1 MKSLNNQ
8 MTLKRRLITAFLIT
22 LLLPTFLFTIV
33 VAVTFSSSSQG
44 AADFKAN
51 WLQAFIIMAVMICL
65 TAVIL
70 VFWLYRSIIRPL
82 KVLTDATYKIRDGE
96 LDFSIPTDTSSNDEL
111 EMLLEDFEEMRRKLK
126 EQIDARLQ
134 YEQDTVV
141 LISNISHDLKTPLTA
156 IKGYTEGILDGVADT
171 PEKQKKYLK
180 TIYTKANDMTVLV
193 DELAFFSKIDTNV
206 IPYNFSIINVDDFLF
221 DCVEELSLD
230 TEIKGV
236 SLSYISGI
244 KTEGLVIAD
253 IEQLRRV
260 LNNCISNSVK
270 YMGKPNGDIL
280 IHSSDEG
287 DYVRISVTDNGSGI
301 EKKDISQI
309 FDRFFRADASRNSK
323 KGGTGLGLA
332 IAKKI
337 IEDHSGSISATSVP
351 GEGTSIYFTLP
362 RAETQKTEAE
372 VTELEAKPEA
382 VIKARRSAAARHE
395 AARRQTPDSSPA
407 PIYDEAEETT
417 APERKTDVHAKSSLA
432 AAFKD
437 VVAEETAPKRK
448 KRRRDQSGNSEASAL
463 QEPDTAT
470 SPSELLSRLNGSPD
484 AVSKNIPE
492 SGDRRKNG
500 ERRDRD
506 RRTYTVRTGGPM
518 PYDRR
523 KGDRRTTRRRAADN
537 ILQDTGK

>member
-33 VAVTFSSSSQG
+33 VAVTLTNSSSG
-44 AADFKAN
+44 AADFKSN
-51 WLQAFIIMAVMICL
+51 WLQAFIIMAIMICL
-65 TAVIL
+65 TAVVL

-82 KVLTDATYKIRDGE
+82 NILTDATYKIRDGE

-206 IPYNFSIINVDDFLF
+206 IPYNFSIISVDDFLF

-253 IEQLRRV
+253 VEQLRRV

-270 YMGKPNGDIL
+270 YMGKPSGDIL

-301 EKKDISQI
+301 DKKDISQI

-337 IEDHSGSISATSVP
+337 IEDHSGSISATSVL

-362 RAETQKTEAE
+362 RAETQKAEAE

-382 VIKARRSAAARHE
+382 AKPRRSGNAKHEPDKKHTTDNTLPAAAE
-395 AARRQTPDSSPA
+395 SIQP
-407 PIYDEAEETT
+407 AEEN
-417 APERKTDVHAKSSLA
+417 RKTDVHAKNSLA
-432 AAFKD
+432 SAFKE
-437 VVAEETAPKRK
+437 VVEEEKIPRR
-448 KRRRDQSGNSEASAL
+448 KRRKRGSSQNNTEKNTGSTNESAS
-463 QEPDTAT
+463 PD
-470 SPSELLSRLNGSPD
+470 SLINMLNGSKDSSD
-484 AVSKNIPE
+484 ADKIPAG
-492 SGDRRKNG
+492 GDRRKNG

-506 RRTYTVRTGGPM
+506 RRSYNVRTGGPM

-523 KGDRRTTRRRAADN
+523 KGERRTDKRRSSDKAETKT
-537 ILQDTGK
+537 QD